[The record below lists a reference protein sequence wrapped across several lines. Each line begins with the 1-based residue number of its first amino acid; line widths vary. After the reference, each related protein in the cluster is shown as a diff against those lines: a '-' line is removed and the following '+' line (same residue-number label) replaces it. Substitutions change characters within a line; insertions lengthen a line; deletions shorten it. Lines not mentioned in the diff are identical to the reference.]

1 MPKRLLIRSHR
12 KNQGFSMLEVLITM
26 AILSVGL
33 VAMAKFQGTL
43 LQNSTLAKN
52 RTIAIN
58 LAQDKI
64 ETLRSSD
71 FALLSSGADVI
82 DASIQESISERYDR
96 IWTIANNGTNAAIEV
111 TVEWGDY
118 TAKGEV
124 SRNTIVRLVSNISS
138 SSAIESGRLIDP

>member
-1 MPKRLLIRSHR
+1 
-12 KNQGFSMLEVLITM
+12 M
-26 AILSVGL
+26 AVLSVGL
-33 VAMAKFQGTL
+33 AAMAKFQGTL
-43 LQNSTLAKN
+43 LQSSTLAKN

-71 FALLSSGADVI
+71 FALLNSGADVI
-82 DASIQESISERYDR
+82 DASIQESISERYNR
-96 IWTIANNGTNAAIEV
+96 VWTVSGNGENVAIEV

-124 SRNTIVRLVSNISS
+124 SRHTNIRLVSNISS
-138 SSAIESGRLIDP
+138 SSATESGRLIDP

>member
-1 MPKRLLIRSHR
+1 
-12 KNQGFSMLEVLITM
+12 MLEALITM

-33 VAMAKFQGTL
+33 VTMAKFQGTL

-64 ETLRSSD
+64 ETLRSTD
-71 FALLSSGADVI
+71 FVLLSGGSDII
-82 DASIQESISERYDR
+82 DASIQQNISERYDR
-96 IWTIANNGTNAAIEV
+96 VWTVFSNGGNAAIEV

-124 SRNTIVRLVSNISS
+124 SRHTNIRLVSNISS
-138 SSAIESGRLIDP
+138 SSATESGRLIDP

>member
-1 MPKRLLIRSHR
+1 
-12 KNQGFSMLEVLITM
+12 MLEALITM

-33 VAMAKFQGTL
+33 VTVAKFQGTL

-96 IWTIANNGTNAAIEV
+96 VWTVSGNGKNAAIEV

-124 SRNTIVRLVSNISS
+124 SRHTNIRLVSNISS
-138 SSAIESGRLIDP
+138 SSATESGRLIDP

>member
-1 MPKRLLIRSHR
+1 
-12 KNQGFSMLEVLITM
+12 MLEALITM

-43 LQNSTLAKN
+43 LQNSALAKN

-71 FALLSSGADVI
+71 FTLLSGGSDI
-82 DASIQESISERYDR
+82 INASIQDNISERYDR
-96 IWTIANNGTNAAIEV
+96 IWTVADNGANATIEV

-118 TAKGEV
+118 AAKGEV
-124 SRNTIVRLVSNISS
+124 SRNTSIRLVSNISS
-138 SSAIESGRLIDP
+138 SSATESGRLIDP

>member
-1 MPKRLLIRSHR
+1 
-12 KNQGFSMLEVLITM
+12 M

-58 LAQDKI
+58 LAQDKM
-64 ETLRSSD
+64 ETLRSTD
-71 FALLSSGADVI
+71 FALLNGGSDTI
-82 DASIQESISERYDR
+82 DASIQKNISERYDR
-96 IWTIANNGTNAAIEV
+96 TWTVAGNGENRAIEV

-124 SRNTIVRLVSNISS
+124 SRHTTMRLVSNISS